1 MDETVKTGVDTSTT
15 EKMTEANVVTP
26 ETENT
31 VVKESVDNPF
41 KVFSTQEE
49 FDKHSAGI
57 LNSAR
62 NKAEKEILSL
72 LGLKPNEKDK
82 LSKFKEAYDNT
93 LSESEK
99 QAEKLTSL
107 SKEVDLL
114 KAQIEEK
121 DAIIKVLSELSGKK
135 SLEISKYIK
144 MAKGLVDD
152 NTDITQALTQVLDYV
167 KKSNV
172 PQGSEIVTS
181 SVKQVEDNPFK
192 TDNLTKQA
200 ELKKSDREKAREM
213 YKEVHGKYPSW

>member
-15 EKMTEANVVTP
+15 EKMTEPNVVTP

-82 LSKFKEAYDNT
+82 LAKFKEAYDNT

-135 SLEISKYIK
+135 SLDISKYIK

-152 NTDITQALTQVLDYV
+152 NTDITQALSQVLDYV

-200 ELKKSDREKAREM
+200 ELKKSDRQKAREM